1 MSALHIALLGYGTV
15 GKGIY
20 KTIQTHQ
27 EKLKSI
33 FGKDVKVVAILVKNI
48 EKHHAP
54 DPDVLLTDDFKKIVT
69 LEKLDVV
76 IDAIVGQDP
85 SFTYLQQ
92 AMNRGCHV
100 ITANKEMFAY
110 HGTQLKQLA
119 KERGVT
125 LGFEATVAGGIP
137 IIQTLRQLLNVNNIQ
152 KVQGILNG
160 TSNFILTKMRED
172 GCPFETALKLAQEKG
187 YAEADPTNDV
197 EGYDAFYKAVILSE
211 LAFGEIPNWEESIR
225 QGINSITP
233 EQIALISAY
242 GYRFKHVASM
252 EKTAKGIIC
261 SVKPV
266 LVNETHPFY
275 QIEGV
280 QNAVS
285 IDGDIVGN
293 ISLQGPGAGMLPTA
307 SAIIEDLVYI
317 NKHSF
322 SPIFL
327 HEQNELSVKASKT
340 YWAVGGDA
348 AVENIPSHIQIIDRP
363 NPNVL
368 IVKASWEELCNIQLP
383 NIYFYQLLGKVLTEK
398 TLVRS

>member
-1 MSALHIALLGYGTV
+1 MSAIHIALLGYGTV
-15 GKGIY
+15 GKGVY

-27 EKLKSI
+27 EKLKNI
-33 FGKDVKVVAILVKNI
+33 FRKDVKVVAILVKNI

-54 DPDVLLTDDFKKIVT
+54 DPDILLTDDFNKIVK

-76 IDAIVGQDP
+76 IDAIFGKNP

-92 AMNRGCHV
+92 AMNKGCHV

-119 KERGVT
+119 KEQGVT

-137 IIQTLRQLLNVNNIQ
+137 IIQTLRQLLHVNTIQ

-160 TSNFILTKMRED
+160 TSNFILTKMREELY
-172 GCPFETALKLAQEKG
+172 PFETALKLAQEKG

-211 LAFGEIPNWEESIR
+211 LAFGEIPNWEDSIR
-225 QGINSITP
+225 QGIQSITP
-233 EQIALISAY
+233 EQIELFSAF

-252 EKTAKGIIC
+252 EKTAKGILC
-261 SVKPV
+261 TVKPV

-293 ISLQGPGAGMLPTA
+293 ISLQGPGAGMFPTA

-327 HEQNELSVKASKT
+327 DEQNELSVKAFKT
-340 YWAVGGDA
+340 YWAIGGDV
-348 AVENIPSHIQIIDRP
+348 AVENIPSHIPIINRI
-363 NPNVL
+363 NPNFL
-368 IVKASWEELCNIQLP
+368 IVEASWEEICSIQLP
-383 NIYFYQLLGKVLTEK
+383 NVYLYQVLGRVLPEK

>member
-15 GKGIY
+15 GKGVY

-27 EKLKSI
+27 EKLKNI
-33 FGKDVKVVAILVKNI
+33 FRKDVKVVAILVKNI

-54 DPDVLLTDDFKKIVT
+54 DPDILLTDDFNKIVK

-76 IDAIVGQDP
+76 IDAIFGKDP

-92 AMNRGCHV
+92 VMNRGCHV

-119 KERGVT
+119 KEQGVT

-137 IIQTLRQLLNVNNIQ
+137 IIQTLRQLLHVNTIQ

-160 TSNFILTKMRED
+160 TSNFILTKMREELY
-172 GCPFETALKLAQEKG
+172 PFETALKLAQEKG

-225 QGINSITP
+225 QGIQSITP
-233 EQIALISAY
+233 EQIELFSAF

-252 EKTAKGIIC
+252 EKTAKGILC
-261 SVKPV
+261 TVKPV

-293 ISLQGPGAGMLPTA
+293 ISLQGPGAGMFPTA

-327 HEQNELSVKASKT
+327 DEQNELSVKAFKT
-340 YWAVGGDA
+340 YWAIGGDV
-348 AVENIPSHIQIIDRP
+348 AVENIPSHIPIINRL
-363 NPNVL
+363 NPNIL
-368 IVKASWEELCNIQLP
+368 IVEASWEEISSIQLP
-383 NIYFYQLLGKVLTEK
+383 NIYLYQVLGRVLPEK

>member
-1 MSALHIALLGYGTV
+1 MTALHIALLGYGTV
-15 GKGIY
+15 GKGVY

-27 EKLKSI
+27 EKLKRI
-33 FGKDVKVVAILVKNI
+33 FRKEVKVVAILVKNI
-48 EKHHAP
+48 EKHHTL
-54 DPDVLLTDDFKKIVT
+54 DSDVLLTDDFNKIIT
-69 LEKLDVV
+69 LEQLDVV
-76 IDAIVGQDP
+76 IDAIVGQEP

-110 HGTQLKQLA
+110 HGTQLKQIA
-119 KERGVT
+119 KEKGVT

-187 YAEADPTNDV
+187 YAEADPTNDI

-211 LAFGEIPNWEESIR
+211 LAFGENPNWEESIR
-225 QGINSITP
+225 QGIQSITP
-233 EQIALISAY
+233 EQIELFSAF

-252 EKTAKGIIC
+252 EKTEKGIVC

-327 HEQNELSVKASKT
+327 DEQNGLSVKVSKI
-340 YWAVGGDA
+340 YWAMAGDA

-368 IVKASWEELCNIQLP
+368 IVEASWEEICDIQWP
-383 NIYFYQLLGKVLTEK
+383 NTYFYQVLGKVLTEN
-398 TLVRS
+398 TLVSS

>member
-15 GKGIY
+15 GKGVY
-20 KTIQTHQ
+20 KIIQTHQ

-33 FGKDVKVVAILVKNI
+33 FKKDVKIVAILVKNI
-48 EKHHAP
+48 EKYHAP
-54 DPDVLLTDDFKKIVT
+54 DCDVLLTDDFKKIVT

-76 IDAIVGQDP
+76 IDAIVGKEP
-85 SFTYLQQ
+85 SFHYLQQ
-92 AMNRGCHV
+92 AIHKGCHV

-119 KERGVT
+119 KEQGVT

-137 IIQTLRQLLNVNNIQ
+137 IIQTLRQLLQVNNIQ

-160 TSNFILTKMRED
+160 TSNFILTQMRED
-172 GCPFETALKLAQEKG
+172 SCSFDTALTLAQEKG

-211 LAFGEIPNWEESIR
+211 LVFGETPNWEESIR
-225 QGINSITP
+225 NGIKSITR
-233 EQIALISAY
+233 EQIELFSSL
-242 GYRFKHVASM
+242 GYRFKHVAFL
-252 EKTAKGIIC
+252 EKEEKGIIC
-261 SVKPV
+261 AVKPV

-275 QIEGV
+275 HIEGV

-293 ISLQGPGAGMLPTA
+293 ISIQGPGAGMLPTA

-317 NKHSF
+317 NKPSF
-322 SPIFL
+322 SPIFSN
-327 HEQNELSVKASKT
+327 EQNGLSVKESNT
-340 YWAVGGDA
+340 YWAIGGV
-348 AVENIPSHIQIIDRP
+348 VENLPSHIQIIDRLH
-363 NPNVL
+363 PNVF
-368 IVKASWEELCNIQLP
+368 IVEASEEEIYDIQLS
-383 NIYFYQLLGKVLTEK
+383 NFYFYQVYGKVTTQDAFVSK
-398 TLVRS
+398 